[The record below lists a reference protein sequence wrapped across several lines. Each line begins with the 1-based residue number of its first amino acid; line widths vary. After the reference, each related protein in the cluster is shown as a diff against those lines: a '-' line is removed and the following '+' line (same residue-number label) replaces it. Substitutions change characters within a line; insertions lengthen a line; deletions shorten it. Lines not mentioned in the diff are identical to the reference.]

1 MKRKALK
8 AAFPHTIPIF
18 TGFFFLGA
26 AYGIYMSTS
35 GFSFVYPMLMSLLI
49 FGGSLEFVAVEM
61 LQKSGAIELVCKMA
75 EPLAD
80 FFNFPKEIVPMAVL
94 RPVSGSGATALL
106 TNIFENYGPDSFPGQ
121 IASVL
126 AGSSET
132 TIYAVTMYFGSVGI
146 TKTRHTLWVGL
157 LADLTALVMSIV
169 TVKFVL

>member
-1 MKRKALK
+1 MELIVPISVGFILLFGMIKRTKIFD
-8 AAFPHTIPIF
+8 AFIEGAIEGMHTLYMIIPTI
-18 TGFFFLGA
+18 TGL
-26 AYGIYMSTS
+26 
-35 GFSFVYPMLMSLLI
+35 V
-49 FGGSLEFVAVEM
+49 VAVEM
-61 LQKSGAIELVCKMA
+61 LQKSGAIDLVCKMA

-106 TNIFENYGPDSFPGQ
+106 TNIFENYGPDPFPGQ

>member
-1 MKRKALK
+1 MELIVPISVGFILLFGMIKRTKIFD
-8 AAFPHTIPIF
+8 AFIEGAIEGMHTLYMIIPTI
-18 TGFFFLGA
+18 TGL
-26 AYGIYMSTS
+26 
-35 GFSFVYPMLMSLLI
+35 V
-49 FGGSLEFVAVEM
+49 VAVET
-61 LQKSGAIELVCKMA
+61 LQKSGSIDLVCKMA

>member
-1 MKRKALK
+1 MELIVPIAVGFILFFGMIKRTKIFDSFIEGAIEGM
-8 AAFPHTIPIF
+8 HTLYMIIPTI
-18 TGFFFLGA
+18 TGL
-26 AYGIYMSTS
+26 
-35 GFSFVYPMLMSLLI
+35 V
-49 FGGSLEFVAVEM
+49 VAVEM
-61 LQKSGAIELVCKMA
+61 LQKSGAIDLVCKMA

-80 FFNFPKEIVPMAVL
+80 FCSFPKEIVPMAVL

-106 TNIFENYGPDSFPGQ
+106 TNIFENYGPDSFPGE

-157 LADLTALVMSIV
+157 LADLTALIMSIV

>member
-1 MKRKALK
+1 MELIVPLAVGFILLFGMIKRTKIFD
-8 AAFPHTIPIF
+8 AFIEGAIEGMHTLYMIIPTI
-18 TGFFFLGA
+18 TGL
-26 AYGIYMSTS
+26 
-35 GFSFVYPMLMSLLI
+35 V
-49 FGGSLEFVAVEM
+49 VAVEM
-61 LQKSGAIELVCKMA
+61 LQKSGAIDLVCKMA

-106 TNIFENYGPDSFPGQ
+106 TNIFENYGPDSFPGE

-157 LADLTALVMSIV
+157 LADLTALIMSIV